1 MNIIA
6 QFGHRTHDLT
16 QHLTITRCHSP
27 VVGVSGEAG
36 DKSGQYEGED
46 DAQCGTAAATIVL
59 GDFELGN
66 ADAVEEEAVKSRRQ
80 VEVLLA
86 QNESREVAFAVLPR
100 LVQDDL
106 LGLFPGPP
114 APP

>member
-6 QFGHRTHDLT
+6 QFGNATHDSS
-16 QHLTITRCHSP
+16 QHLTITQFHSP
-27 VVGVSGEAG
+27 VVCVSGEAG

-46 DAQCGTAAATIVL
+46 DPQCDTAAATLVL
-59 GDFELGN
+59 GDFELGD
-66 ADAVEEEAVKSRRQ
+66 ADAVEEEAVETRRQ
-80 VEVLLA
+80 IEVLLA
-86 QNESREVAFAVLPR
+86 QNESREVALAVLPR